1 MKLIL
6 MMMLHGDL
14 DLTLE
19 VIQLSRLNMATAGD
33 SFARKENSGIGAVDQ
48 ASRSIF
54 MEHYVT
60 LCRGS
65 LRFIVV

>member
-1 MKLIL
+1 
-6 MMMLHGDL
+6 MLPGDL

-19 VIQLSRLNMATAGD
+19 VIQLLCLSMETAGD
-33 SFARKENSGIGAVDQ
+33 SFVREGDSGIRAVDQ
-48 ASRSIF
+48 TSRSRF

-65 LRFIVV
+65 LEFFVV